1 MRAALDVYYSIYNE
15 AFKKRVVNEG
25 IWLPF
30 TAMRSIPGWEDFGFA
45 FHETSW
51 GSSDLKDGVKVPN
64 IISDR
69 GTGVL
74 SFQYTEPWDVQI
86 PIKSKTIPYIPL
98 INEISAAGWEP
109 VTAAKT
115 KTENVRIERF
125 GEGERI
131 YFTIRNNGADDAR
144 CDISLDLDELK
155 INGRFTACEIVIGE
169 KVKVGSNQFTVYIPA
184 GRTRALRIEAE

>member
-125 GEGERI
+125 GEGKRF
-131 YFTIRNNGADDAR
+131 YFTIRNNGVEVAK
-144 CDISLDLDELK
+144 CDLHIDLEELN
-155 INGRFTACEIVIGE
+155 INGSLTAYEIVNGKSA
-169 KVKVGSNQFTVYIPA
+169 KVSSNQITVEVPA
-184 GRTRALRIEAE
+184 GRTRVLRIEAE